1 MYVNPLKL
9 EMKQKHMDRQ
19 MKKTKAKIAPSVAG
33 SKAKTNAI
41 TNKTKSSFFQRKGIG
56 LRQVLALWIRI
67 PNSLMHI
74 VGFSDV

>member
-1 MYVNPLKL
+1 MNSLVTDCSKDGWLDWLSLKQQN
-9 EMKQKHMDRQ
+9 KQK
-19 MKKTKAKIAPSVAG
+19 
-33 SKAKTNAI
+33 
-41 TNKTKSSFFQRKGIG
+41 KTKSSFFQRKGIG